1 MGTNSHFAS
10 SLVEIPRP
18 ALLSGDDGLPQTEW
32 IMPFGGCAVWGWS
45 VGSES
50 LHSPPLGETVLA
62 YDYPLLGV
70 FWTLVLASL
79 FFLVIFTIVWA
90 LFDNF
95 RRKDHGGLAK
105 AGWFLFILFLPLFGV
120 FVYLI
125 ARPADV
131 DAEGAQPQYR

>member
-1 MGTNSHFAS
+1 
-10 SLVEIPRP
+10 
-18 ALLSGDDGLPQTEW
+18 
-32 IMPFGGCAVWGWS
+32 
-45 VGSES
+45 
-50 LHSPPLGETVLA
+50 
-62 YDYPLLGV
+62 
-70 FWTLVLASL
+70 L

-105 AGWFLFILFLPLFGV
+105 AVWFLFILFLPLFGV

>member
-1 MGTNSHFAS
+1 M
-10 SLVEIPRP
+10 
-18 ALLSGDDGLPQTEW
+18 
-32 IMPFGGCAVWGWS
+32 
-45 VGSES
+45 
-50 LHSPPLGETVLA
+50 LA

-79 FFLVIFTIVWA
+79 FFLVIFTIIWA

-95 RRKDHGGLAK
+95 RRKDHSGWAK
-105 AGWFLFILFLPLFGV
+105 AAWFLFILFLPLLGV

-131 DAEGAQPQYR
+131 DALAGQPQYR

>member
-1 MGTNSHFAS
+1 M
-10 SLVEIPRP
+10 
-18 ALLSGDDGLPQTEW
+18 
-32 IMPFGGCAVWGWS
+32 
-45 VGSES
+45 
-50 LHSPPLGETVLA
+50 LA

-95 RRKDHGGLAK
+95 RRKDHGGLTK
-105 AGWFLFILFLPLFGV
+105 AVWILFILFLPLFGV

-131 DAEGAQPQYR
+131 DAS

>member
-1 MGTNSHFAS
+1 M
-10 SLVEIPRP
+10 
-18 ALLSGDDGLPQTEW
+18 
-32 IMPFGGCAVWGWS
+32 
-45 VGSES
+45 
-50 LHSPPLGETVLA
+50 LA

-95 RRKDHGGLAK
+95 RRKDHGGWAK
-105 AGWFLFILFLPLFGV
+105 AVWFLFILFLPLFGV

-131 DAEGAQPQYR
+131 DAPGAQPQYR